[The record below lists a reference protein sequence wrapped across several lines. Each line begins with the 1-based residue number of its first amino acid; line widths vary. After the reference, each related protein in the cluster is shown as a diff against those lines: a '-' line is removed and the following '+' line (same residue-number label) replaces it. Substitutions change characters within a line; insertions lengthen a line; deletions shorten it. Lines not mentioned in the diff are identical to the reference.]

1 METFTSTLQIG
12 KESYSGLLRCR
23 IFEWTKLS
31 IRNEEKSACVERV
44 PVEEIVGVQAGRLE
58 LLPKKRVE
66 ESETEFTVLYV
77 RRVRGGQ
84 RWSLGHTVF
93 SAPDPELR
101 DRWVQSLRHSTEK
114 YSEERPKNLLVF
126 INPFGGRQRGREV
139 YWTQIAPLFELAGV
153 RAHILETERANHA
166 RDYILKSD
174 LTGFDGLVCVGG
186 DGMFSELMH
195 GLIGRT
201 QREAGISEHDPEAT
215 LQSSSLR
222 IGIIPAGSTDCVC
235 FATVGVN
242 DPITSA
248 LHIIIGDSQPLDVC
262 SVHHRKRLL
271 KYSVSLVGYGFFGD
285 VLSDSDRHRWMGPI
299 RYDYSGLKMFLSN
312 RSYKGTVRFQLA
324 ESQSSNPRDN
334 TRCRSGCMVC
344 SESTDR
350 LCGFG
355 SLVGSAFHSLS
366 RASLSESQV
375 SSCSVSLP
383 GEWRS
388 VSGSFKAVNLT
399 CMSSACPKSPG
410 GLSPSAH
417 LADGTADLILVRD
430 CGRAEFLK
438 HLSRHTN
445 NKDQFDLPF
454 VEVYRVTALHFSPE
468 NNEEEE
474 EKDENEGMETEEETE
489 GSKCKKSS
497 FMSGLCGA
505 PPSRSKWNCDGE
517 LVAHTAIHA
526 RVHCQLIRLFARGI
540 ESSLG
545 KRRGSC
551 LMYHK

>member
-1 METFTSTLQIG
+1 MLNRFPNYTQPLPGNQVPDAPPSRNAYQNAYMQIRQV
-12 KESYSGLLRCR
+12 S
-23 IFEWTKLS
+23 
-31 IRNEEKSACVERV
+31 
-44 PVEEIVGVQAGRLE
+44 
-58 LLPKKRVE
+58 
-66 ESETEFTVLYV
+66 SETVLYV

-93 SAPDPELR
+93 TAPDPELR

-153 RAHILETERANHA
+153 RAHVLETERANHA
-166 RDYILKSD
+166 RDYILESD

-271 KYSVSLVGYGFFGD
+271 KYSVSL
-285 VLSDSDRHRWMGPI
+285 
-299 RYDYSGLKMFLSN
+299 
-312 RSYKGTVRFQLA
+312 
-324 ESQSSNPRDN
+324 
-334 TRCRSGCMVC
+334 
-344 SESTDR
+344 
-350 LCGFG
+350 
-355 SLVGSAFHSLS
+355 
-366 RASLSESQV
+366 
-375 SSCSVSLP
+375 
-383 GEWRS
+383 
-388 VSGSFKAVNLT
+388 
-399 CMSSACPKSPG
+399 
-410 GLSPSAH
+410 
-417 LADGTADLILVRD
+417 
-430 CGRAEFLK
+430 
-438 HLSRHTN
+438 
-445 NKDQFDLPF
+445 FDLPF
-454 VEVYRVTALHFSPE
+454 VEVYRVTALLFSPE
-468 NNEEEE
+468 NNEEE

-489 GSKCKKSS
+489 GSKRKKSS
-497 FMSGLCGA
+497 FLSGLCGA

-526 RVHCQLIRLFARGI
+526 R
-540 ESSLG
+540 
-545 KRRGSC
+545 
-551 LMYHK
+551 

>member
-1 METFTSTLQIG
+1 MESFSSTLKIG
-12 KESYSGLLRCR
+12 KKNYTGLLSRR
-23 IFEWTKLS
+23 LFKWTGLTH
-31 IRNEEKSACVERV
+31 RNEENAVCVERV

-58 LLPKKRVE
+58 LLPEKRVE

-77 RRVRGGQ
+77 RRVHGGQ
-84 RWSLGHTVF
+84 RWSLGQTVF
-93 SAPDPELR
+93 TAPDLELR
-101 DRWVQSLRHSTEK
+101 DRWVQSLRHCTEK
-114 YSEERPKNLLVF
+114 YSQDRPRNLLVF

-139 YWTQIAPLFELAGV
+139 YHTQIAPLFELAGV
-153 RAHILETERANHA
+153 RTHVLETERANHA
-166 RDYILKSD
+166 RDYILKKD

-201 QREAGISEHDPEAT
+201 QWEAGISEHDPEAT
-215 LQSSSLR
+215 LESSSLR

-271 KYSVSLVGYGFFGD
+271 KYSVSLVGYGFYGD
-285 VLSDSDRHRWMGPI
+285 VLADSDRNRWMGPI

-334 TRCRSGCMVC
+334 TRCRTGCMVC
-344 SESTDR
+344 SESTER
-350 LCGFG
+350 LC
-355 SLVGSAFHSLS
+355 SLVDSSFDSLS
-366 RASLSESQV
+366 RASLI
-375 SSCSVSLP
+375 SSCSASLP
-383 GEWRS
+383 GDWRS

-430 CGRAEFLK
+430 CGRAEFLE
-438 HLSRHTN
+438 HLRRHTN

-454 VEVYRVTALHFSPE
+454 VEVYRVTALHFFPE
-468 NNEEEE
+468 NEEE
-474 EKDENEGMETEEETE
+474 DENEGMETEEGTE
-489 GSKCKKSS
+489 GSQHKTSS
-497 FMSGLCGA
+497 FLSGICGV

-517 LVAHTAIHA
+517 LVPHAAIHA

-540 ESSLG
+540 ESSQG
-545 KRRGSC
+545 KRRGSR
-551 LMYHK
+551 LMYYK

>member
-1 METFTSTLQIG
+1 MESFSSTLKIG
-12 KESYSGLLRCR
+12 KKNYSGLLSWRL
-23 IFEWTKLS
+23 FKWTELNK
-31 IRNEEKSACVERV
+31 RNEEKTACVERV

-58 LLPKKRVE
+58 LLPEKRVE

-77 RRVRGGQ
+77 RRVRGAQ
-84 RWSLGHTVF
+84 RWSLGRTVF
-93 SAPDPELR
+93 TAPDPELR
-101 DRWVQSLRHSTEK
+101 DRWVQNLRHSTEK
-114 YSEERPKNLLVF
+114 YSEDRPKNLLVF
-126 INPFGGRQRGREV
+126 INPFGGRQQGREV
-139 YWTQIAPLFELAGV
+139 YRTQIAPLFELAGV
-153 RAHILETERANHA
+153 RAHVLETERANHA
-166 RDYILKSD
+166 RDYILKKD

-201 QREAGISEHDPEAT
+201 QWEAGISEHDPEAT
-215 LQSSSLR
+215 LESSSLR

-262 SVHHRKRLL
+262 SVHHKKRLL
-271 KYSVSLVGYGFFGD
+271 KYSVSLVGYGFYGD
-285 VLSDSDRHRWMGPI
+285 VLADSDRHRWMGPI

-334 TRCRSGCMVC
+334 TRCRTGCMVC
-344 SESTDR
+344 SESTER
-350 LCGFG
+350 LC
-355 SLVGSAFHSLS
+355 SLVDSAFDSLS

-454 VEVYRVTALHFSPE
+454 VDVYRVTALHFSPE
-468 NNEEEE
+468 NEEE
-474 EKDENEGMETEEETE
+474 DENEGMETEEGTE
-489 GSKCKKSS
+489 GSKRKTSS
-497 FMSGLCGA
+497 FLSGLCST

-517 LVAHTAIHA
+517 LVTHTAIHA

-540 ESSLG
+540 ESSHG
-545 KRRGSC
+545 KRRGSR
-551 LMYHK
+551 LMYYK